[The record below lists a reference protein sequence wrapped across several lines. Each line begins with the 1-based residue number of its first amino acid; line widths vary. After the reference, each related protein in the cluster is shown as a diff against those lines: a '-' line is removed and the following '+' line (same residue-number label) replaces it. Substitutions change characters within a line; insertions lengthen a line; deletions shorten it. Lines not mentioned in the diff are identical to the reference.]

1 MSFHVLTAELIQECN
16 TFQKGRTGLEQYR
29 VEILAS
35 GEEALSKRR
44 HAVAEIK
51 GFMDVAEAEGWR
63 VTHALSATATPG
75 PIVTAEAF
83 AHLAGMITDAAQAA
97 GKLDG
102 VLLALHGAMVAEGVE
117 DPEGE
122 LLTRLRAILG
132 PDVPIAVT
140 LDLHTNTTPEMA
152 AGANVIVS
160 FKTYPHV
167 DPVETAVHAAQALKV
182 MMAGRAQGRTLRLA
196 VPMLDEAN
204 SGRSDVLPT
213 MEFYDRAR
221 RYETEPGIMA
231 VSVNAGFS
239 DADIYH
245 CGPSVLV
252 SYDASL
258 NGAEARAEA
267 IALDLGTAIWEAR
280 HSCANRFLTV
290 EQACQAVRDFR
301 ADRPGP
307 LVIADFSDNP
317 GSGAYGDATNL
328 LAGLLGLGLRDAA
341 FGPLIDPGA
350 AAELQRHRVGET
362 VTLAI
367 GGKADPRYGGGPITV
382 TGEIRHLSAE
392 GVLVGDGP
400 VIGGI
405 TFRFG
410 PTAVLRVNG
419 IDVLIVTERGQ
430 AYDLQQ
436 FKAFGITPEACT
448 VLGLK
453 SQQHF
458 RAAFEPIAAA
468 VIVCDCGGLATPDYS
483 KRRYEK
489 VRRPIW
495 PLDEMPEG
503 FRPILPARG

>member
-1 MSFHVLTAELIQECN
+1 MTFHVLTAELIQECN
-16 TFQKGRTGLEQYR
+16 TFQNGRTGLDQFR
-29 VEILAS
+29 VEVLAA
-35 GEEALSKRR
+35 GDEALGKRR

-51 GFMDVAEAEGWR
+51 GFMDVAEAEGWQ

-75 PIVTAEAF
+75 PIVSAAAF
-83 AHLAGMITDAAQAA
+83 EHMVGMITDAARAAA
-97 GKLDG
+97 GRLDG
-102 VLLALHGAMVAEGVE
+102 VLLALHGAMVAEGYE

-122 LLTRLRAILG
+122 LLTRLRGILG

-167 DPVETAVHAAQALKV
+167 DPVETAVHAARALKE
-182 MMAGRAQGRTLRLA
+182 MMEGRAKGRTLRLA
-196 VPMLDEAN
+196 VPMMDEAN
-204 SGRSDVLPT
+204 SGRSDVMPT

-221 RYETEPGIMA
+221 RYETEPGILA

-252 SYDASL
+252 SYDVARE
-258 NGAEARAEA
+258 GAEARAQA
-267 IALDLGTAIWEAR
+267 IALDLGNAMWEAR
-280 HSCANRFLTV
+280 NSCANTFLTV
-290 EQACQAVRDFR
+290 AETCEIVRAFR
-301 ADRPGP
+301 PDRPGP
-307 LVIADFSDNP
+307 LVISDFSDNP
-317 GSGAYGDATNL
+317 GSGAYGDATDL
-328 LAGLLGLGLRDAA
+328 LAGLLDLGLSDAA

-350 AAELQRHRVGET
+350 AAELHGHKVGDT

-367 GGKADPRYGGGPITV
+367 GGKVDPYYGGGPITV
-382 TGEIRHLSAE
+382 TGEIRHLSAD

-419 IDVLIVTERGQ
+419 IDILIVTERGQ

-436 FKAFGITPEACT
+436 FKTFGIMPETCS

-458 RAAFEPIAAA
+458 RAAFEPIAAK
-468 VIVCDCGGLATPDYS
+468 VIVCDCGALATPNYS

-489 VRRPIW
+489 VRRPVW
-495 PLDEMPEG
+495 PLDDMPADYKVT
-503 FRPILPARG
+503 L

>member
-1 MSFHVLTAELIQECN
+1 MTFHVLTAELIQECN

-29 VEILAS
+29 VEVLAA
-35 GEEALSKRR
+35 GAEALAMRR
-44 HAVAEIK
+44 NAVSEIK
-51 GFMDVAEAEGWR
+51 GFMDVAQAEGWQ

-75 PIVTAEAF
+75 PIVTAAAF
-83 AHLAGMITDAAQAA
+83 EHMAGVITDAARAAA
-97 GKLDG
+97 GTLDG
-102 VLLALHGAMVAEGVE
+102 VLLALHGAMVAEGFE

-167 DPVETAVHAAQALKV
+167 DPVETAVHAAQSLKA
-182 MMAGRAQGRTLRLA
+182 MMEGRVQGRTLRLA

-204 SGRSDVLPT
+204 SGRSDVMPT
-213 MEFYDRAR
+213 MEFYTRAR
-221 RYETEPGIMA
+221 RFETEPGILA

-252 SYDASL
+252 SYDAAHD
-258 NGAEARAEA
+258 GAEARARD
-267 IALDLGTAIWEAR
+267 IALDLGQAIWDAR
-280 HSCANRFLTV
+280 NSCANTFLSVADT
-290 EQACQAVRDFR
+290 CRIVRDFR
-301 ADRPGP
+301 PDRPGP
-307 LVIADFSDNP
+307 LVISDFSDNP

-328 LAGLLGLGLRDAA
+328 LAGLLDLGLQDAA
-341 FGPLIDPGA
+341 FGPLIDPEA
-350 AAELQRHRVGET
+350 AAELHAHRLGGT

-367 GGKADPRYGGGPITV
+367 GGKVDPYYGGGPITV
-382 TGEIRHLSAE
+382 TGEIRHLSAD

-410 PTAVLRVNG
+410 RTAVLRVNG
-419 IDVLIVTERGQ
+419 VDILIVTERGQ

-436 FKAFGITPEACT
+436 FKTFGITPETCS

-458 RAAFEPIAAA
+458 RAAFEPIAAR
-468 VIVCDCGGLATPDYS
+468 VIVCDCGALATPDYS
-483 KRRYEK
+483 KRHYEN

-495 PLDEMPEG
+495 PLDDMREG
-503 FRPILPARG
+503 FRLSL